1 MSVVSFSKS
10 GQGNVF
16 SEPPENVLSIV
27 FSTMTV
33 AEVGKCGLV
42 SRRWQ
47 SILTNIEYDQTLW
60 RPLAKVLGKRVWT
73 ESVGKVGAEPF
84 YTIDGKPVLWRD
96 VCRMHKAPS
105 MFDDRTI
112 EKSEV
117 DFLVPATIKGE
128 STTINHVLKVFASAR
143 IPIGCRFRI
152 SPKILKK
159 YGDIPIKESY
169 WVRHTWSIVKG
180 TRNLEAQARAQMIAE
195 RGKGLYR
202 LPMVIEEL
210 IFHFLA
216 LQAGLKSGCRKEP
229 LTYTQC
235 IEFIQEDNGNY
246 PVYVGSFEDPT
257 PDDTGG
263 INCSCNCYVREPD
276 GAAAVRSF

>member
-1 MSVVSFSKS
+1 
-10 GQGNVF
+10 
-16 SEPPENVLSIV
+16 
-27 FSTMTV
+27 MTV

-42 SRRWQ
+42 SRKWQ
-47 SILTNIEYDQTLW
+47 SMLTNKEYDQTLW
-60 RPLAKVLGKRVWT
+60 RPLAKILGKRVWT
-73 ESVGKVGAEPF
+73 ESVGKVGDEPL
-84 YTIDGKPVLWRD
+84 YTIAGKPVLWRD
-96 VCRMHKAPS
+96 VCRMRKAPS

-112 EKSEV
+112 EKSEI

-128 STTINHVLKVFASAR
+128 PTTINHILKVFATAR

-152 SPKILKK
+152 SPKILTK
-159 YGDIPIKESY
+159 YGDVKVEKSY
-169 WVRHTWSIVKG
+169 WARHTWSIVEG
-180 TRNLEAQARAQMIAE
+180 TRNKEARVREQIISDKSQ
-195 RGKGLYR
+195 GLYR

-235 IEFIQEDNGNY
+235 IEFIQEDNGKY
-246 PVYVGSFEDPT
+246 PIYVGGFDDPT
-257 PDDTGG
+257 PNDAGG

-276 GAAAVRSF
+276 GAAAVRPL